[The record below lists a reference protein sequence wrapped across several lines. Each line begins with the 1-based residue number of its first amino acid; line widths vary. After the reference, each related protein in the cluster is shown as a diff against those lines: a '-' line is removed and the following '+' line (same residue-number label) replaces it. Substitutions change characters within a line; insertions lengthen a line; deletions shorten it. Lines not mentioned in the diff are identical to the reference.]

1 MKFVPI
7 PDPRKGVTKEQL
19 ADLRSMGILPG
30 VLGAYASVAHF
41 AEQGG
46 IGMPAEGGMPK
57 YWRDNSTIWNPKETY
72 TYTMLERSSD
82 MPSLFVAV
90 PLNFSDPMW
99 SIMSFEVAN
108 FYRQYAAHF
117 PTIPRLVKRTMDRF
131 EAGRINF
138 AAKGAPAD
146 YPLGV
151 DGGFPANCAVRFNPE
166 TGAPEV
172 FNFEEYG
179 REFPI
184 DWTPKLPAVP
194 GTGGKL
200 SDEELVG
207 AASGALES
215 SMSVKDKAMAI
226 RALANR

>member
-1 MKFVPI
+1 MKFIAI

-19 ADLRSMGILPG
+19 ADLKSMAVLPG
-30 VLGAYASVAHF
+30 VLGAFANTAHF

-46 IGMPAEGGMPK
+46 IGMPSEGLGPK
-57 YWRDNSTIWNPKETY
+57 YWRDNSTIWNAARQSYE
-72 TYTMLERSSD
+72 YTMLERDGGGNFVQAPLDFSGAMWEILS
-82 MPSLFVAV
+82 PSA
-90 PLNFSDPMW
+90 
-99 SIMSFEVAN
+99 AN
-108 FYRQYAAHF
+108 FYRTYAGHF
-117 PTIPRLVKRTMDRF
+117 PIIPKLTRVTMDRF
-131 EAGRINF
+131 GAGRLNF
-138 AAKGAPAD
+138 ASKGIAAD

-179 REFPI
+179 REYPI
-184 DWTPKLPAVP
+184 DWTPKLPSLP
-194 GTGGKL
+194 GTAGKL

-207 AASGALES
+207 AASGALAS
-215 SMSVKDKAMAI
+215 SMSTKDKAAAI

>member
-1 MKFVPI
+1 MQFIAI

-19 ADLRSMGILPG
+19 AALRSMAVLPG
-30 VLGAYASVAHF
+30 SLGAFASTAHF

-46 IGMPAEGGMPK
+46 VGMPSEGIGPK
-57 YWRDNSTIWNPKETY
+57 YWRDNSTIWNASRQSYE
-72 TYTMLERSSD
+72 YTMLERDGSGN
-82 MPSLFVAV
+82 FVQAQIDW
-90 PLNFSDPMW
+90 SAEYW
-99 SIMSFEVAN
+99 SIMSYSACN
-108 FYRQYAAHF
+108 FYRTYAGHF
-117 PTIPRLVKRTMDRF
+117 PIIPKLVKVPMDRF
-131 EAGRINF
+131 TAGRLNF
-138 AAKGAPAD
+138 AAKGIPAD

-207 AASGALES
+207 AASGALAS